1 MMNTN
6 WGDGMMDGSFFGW
19 GGMFFGPLMMIGF
32 FALFIY
38 IIVSL
43 VRWLGGNNT
52 SSSLQNGPSQTDALD
67 ILQQRFA
74 AGEIDEPEYNAKRRA
89 LMS

>member
-1 MMNTN
+1 MFNGNM
-6 WGDGMMDGSFFGW
+6 GDGMMANGTMDSFFGW
-19 GGMFFGPLMMIGF
+19 GGMIFGPLMMIGF

-38 IIVSL
+38 LIVAL
-43 VRWLGGNNT
+43 VRWIGGSAN
-52 SSSLQNGPSQTDALD
+52 NGPSQTDALD

>member
-1 MMNTN
+1 MMNANT
-6 WGDGMMDGSFFGW
+6 GDGMMANGMMDSFFGW
-19 GGMFFGPLMMIGF
+19 GGMIFGPLLMIGF
-32 FALFIY
+32 FALFIFF
-38 IIVSL
+38 IVAL
-43 VRWLGGNNT
+43 VRWIGGSANND
-52 SSSLQNGPSQTDALD
+52 PSQTDALD